1 MSKPT
6 LDSASLGRFLTI
18 ELARASERA
27 AVAAARLRGR
37 GDERAADQA
46 AHEAMR
52 QHLSLL
58 PANARIV
65 IGESQSVSGFSFGE
79 EIGLKAGP
87 SIDLAIAPLE
97 GATLCVKHMP
107 GSLTIAA
114 AATPNALL
122 NVPQVYMDKIAIG
135 PGYPKDVVDLDRAPE
150 ENVRA
155 LAKAK
160 GVQPQDINICILDR
174 PRNAELISAC
184 RHAGASIRLISD
196 GDVSGVIETTSAAE
210 TGVDMYIGRGG
221 APEGVL
227 AAAVL
232 ACVGG
237 QMQGRLV
244 LDSQEKRARAAE
256 HGITLEDYK
265 YSVTDMISGDVLVCV
280 TGVTDGPL
288 VRGVVFGKDFIE
300 TDTLAYRSLT
310 GTVRQIRA
318 RRRLP
323 S

>member
-1 MSKPT
+1 
-6 LDSASLGRFLTI
+6 
-18 ELARASERA
+18 
-27 AVAAARLRGR
+27 
-37 GDERAADQA
+37 
-46 AHEAMR
+46 
-52 QHLSLL
+52 
-58 PANARIV
+58 
-65 IGESQSVSGFSFGE
+65 
-79 EIGLKAGP
+79 
-87 SIDLAIAPLE
+87 
-97 GATLCVKHMP
+97 
-107 GSLTIAA
+107 
-114 AATPNALL
+114 
-122 NVPQVYMDKIAIG
+122 
-135 PGYPKDVVDLDRAPE
+135 
-150 ENVRA
+150 
-155 LAKAK
+155 
-160 GVQPQDINICILDR
+160 
-174 PRNAELISAC
+174 
-184 RHAGASIRLISD
+184 
-196 GDVSGVIETTSAAE
+196 
-210 TGVDMYIGRGG
+210 MYIGRGG